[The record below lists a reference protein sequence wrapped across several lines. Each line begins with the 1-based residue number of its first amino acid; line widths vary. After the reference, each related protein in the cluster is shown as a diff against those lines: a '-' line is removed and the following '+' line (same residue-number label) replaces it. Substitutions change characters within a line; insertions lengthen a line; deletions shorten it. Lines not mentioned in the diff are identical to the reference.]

1 MARTM
6 AVLPIDRTDLRDEA
20 VTVVGPA
27 GPDRRVAA
35 VVVAILAT
43 AAAVWATAAAMVAF
57 PYLGVNHDEAVYL
70 LQAETVRGGRLFP
83 PAPSDPEVARSMLPW
98 LTAHRGEVY
107 VPKYSPAWPALLAL
121 AWATTGSYH
130 AAQALVA
137 AGLVL
142 VTYLLALELARER
155 APALVAAA
163 FVVLSPFVLLQ
174 SPTLLAYLPNVL
186 LLATF
191 AYLFARSTR
200 TGSRP
205 LLGLAGMVLGLAF
218 FNRPF
223 DALLFA
229 APFGVWLVASRIR
242 TPARLARDLAVLGLG
257 ATPGVLATLIFFEK
271 ATGNPL
277 RSPFF
282 VDEHD
287 TIGFGL
293 RRMLPDDP
301 LLDYGPPE
309 ALQGVIGHSL
319 LLSFWCFGG
328 LVLIALALVALH
340 RRASPLEPWL
350 AAVALAVPAGYAL
363 FWGAYMVTQWEGPW
377 RIGPYY
383 YLPVLVPLVVLG
395 AKGFVRFWRWDRL
408 LAGLA
413 FVGMLAVSGSVA
425 VRALDYQVR
434 RTDEVR
440 RLQAPLAAVPSEP
453 AVVFLPSEHLLL
465 PFTEGRNVSLDQPV
479 LWAVDRGTA
488 PNLRV
493 LDSFPG
499 RTPYLVEGGETPE
512 LRQLA
517 QLRGDRVPLRVLTD
531 PPAGTPAVVELIWR
545 GRGYTVPVSGSG
557 ELAVTLTAE
566 GTEGV
571 PIEARPDVRDRITD
585 ELFVR
590 LLVADE
596 EVAAGSMPIEVDGK
610 TLQVLLPV
618 AARTDAEL
626 LDVVAGSVAL
636 NG

>member
-1 MARTM
+1 
-6 AVLPIDRTDLRDEA
+6 
-20 VTVVGPA
+20 
-27 GPDRRVAA
+27 VAA
-35 VVVAILAT
+35 VLVGALAV
-43 AAAVWATAAAMVAF
+43 AAAVWATVAAGVAF

-70 LQAETVRGGRLFP
+70 LQAETLRGGRLFP

-98 LTAHRGEVY
+98 LSAHRGDAY
-107 VPKYSPAWPALLAL
+107 VPKYSPVWPALLAV
-121 AWATTGSYH
+121 AGQTTGSYH

-137 AGLVL
+137 AGVVL
-142 VTYLLALELARER
+142 VTYLLALELVRER
-155 APALVAAA
+155 AAALVAAA
-163 FVVLSPFVLLQ
+163 FVVLSPFFLLQ

-191 AYLFARSTR
+191 AYLFARASR
-200 TGSRP
+200 TDSRP
-205 LLGLAGMVLGLAF
+205 LLGLAGVARGLAF

-223 DALLFA
+223 DALLFG
-229 APFGVWLVASRIR
+229 APFGLWMVASRLR
-242 TPARLARDLAVLGLG
+242 TPGRLARDVAVLALGTIPGL
-257 ATPGVLATLIFFEK
+257 LATLIFFK
-271 ATGNPL
+271 AATGNPL

-287 TIGFGL
+287 TIGFGP
-293 RRMLPDDP
+293 RRMLPEDP
-301 LLDYGPPE
+301 FLDYGPPE

-328 LVLIALALVALH
+328 LVLVALGLVAL
-340 RRASPLEPWL
+340 RRRSSPLEPSL
-350 AAVALAVPAGYAL
+350 AAVALVVPAGYAL

-383 YLPVLVPLVVLG
+383 YLPVLIPLVVLG

-408 LAGLA
+408 LAGLTC
-413 FVGMLAVSGSVA
+413 VGMLAISGFVA
-425 VRALDYQVR
+425 VRALEYQVR
-434 RTDEVR
+434 RTEEVR
-440 RLQAPLAAVPSEP
+440 RLQAPLEAVPSDR

-465 PFTEGRNVSLDQPV
+465 PFTEARNASLDQRV
-479 LWAVDRGTA
+479 LWAVDRGTS

-512 LRQLA
+512 LRELA
-517 QLRGDRVPLRVLTD
+517 QLRGDRLGLRVLAN
-531 PPAGTPAVVELIWR
+531 PPAATPAVVELVWR
-545 GRGYTVPVSGSG
+545 GQGYTVPVPGSG

-566 GTEGV
+566 GTEGM
-571 PIEARPDVRDRITD
+571 PTEASPDIRDITD

-590 LLVADE
+590 LLVGGE
-596 EVAAGSMPIEVDGK
+596 EVAGGSMPIMVEGK
-610 TLQVLLPV
+610 SLHVLLPA

-626 LDVVAGSVAL
+626 LDVVAGGVAP